1 MNTAKRLKVF
11 EFYDR
16 IRKLIINKQS
26 DFMHYLWLFVLAG
39 IWLIIAPFVLNYSE
53 TTAALWNDIVAG
65 IIIAV
70 VAIFGYSQKEE

>member
-1 MNTAKRLKVF
+1 
-11 EFYDR
+11 
-16 IRKLIINKQS
+16 
-26 DFMHYLWLFVLAG
+26 MHYLWLFVLAG